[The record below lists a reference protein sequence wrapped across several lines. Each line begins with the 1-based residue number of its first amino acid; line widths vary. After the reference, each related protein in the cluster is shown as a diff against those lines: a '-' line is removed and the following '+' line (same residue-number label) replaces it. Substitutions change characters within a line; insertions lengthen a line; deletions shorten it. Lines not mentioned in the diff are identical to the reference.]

1 MPRVYGV
8 TIRKGGQGKSTTVAT
23 VARLCAL
30 YGARTLVL
38 DLAQP
43 GTCAASLRDIWPD
56 TPHGALS
63 SALLALSEWPAGQ
76 IPNVAAARAALDVA
90 GLPAQLAAQPSWGT
104 GSIAALP
111 WDDLLGDAASFLRSE
126 MTLRGLIAALADSA
140 DIVLIDFPSES
151 GPLMTNAL
159 SATDTIVLPLAPEA
173 PALEGAA
180 ATLRMLARVREAGH
194 PIQLGGIVLT
204 RADIRNKRLVE
215 VAQAL
220 RQAGEIEG
228 ESLQRKLLPFAI
240 TYTEFFES
248 AFRYGQPVWERT
260 SAQRDWAGYVLLTEW
275 LLRDAGLGHLSM
287 NRRGPAML
295 RPETRVIDT
304 TTLLFNQN
312 ERMLADFERTHT
324 PVTTSEG
331 DLPIG

>member
-23 VARLCAL
+23 LARLCAL
-30 YGARTLVL
+30 YGARTLVI

-43 GTCAASLRDIWPD
+43 GSCAASLRDIWPEA
-56 TPHGALS
+56 PHGELS
-63 SALLALSEWPAGQ
+63 SVLLDLSNWPAGQ
-76 IPNVAAARAALDVA
+76 LPDLGAARKALDSA
-90 GLPAQLAAQPSWGT
+90 SLPAILMAQPSWGT
-104 GSIAALP
+104 GAIAALP
-111 WDDLLGDAASFLRSE
+111 WDDSLGDAAAFLRSE
-126 MTLRGLIAALADSA
+126 LSLRALIAALSSA
-140 DIVLIDFPSES
+140 IDIVLIDFPAET
-151 GPLMTNAL
+151 GPLMTTAL
-159 SATDTIVLPLAPEA
+159 SATDSILLPLAPEA

-194 PIQLGGIVLT
+194 PIELAGILLT
-204 RADIRNKRLVE
+204 RAEARSKRLME

-240 TYTEFFES
+240 HANEYFEQ

-260 SAQRDWAGYVLLTEW
+260 SAQREWAGYVLLTEW
-275 LLRDAGLGHLSM
+275 LLRDAGLAHLAV

-295 RPETRVIDT
+295 LPETRIIDT
-304 TTLLFNQN
+304 TTLLLNQA
-312 ERMLADFERTHT
+312 EPLLADFERAHA
-324 PVTTSEG
+324 P
-331 DLPIG
+331 